1 MKDKIVEILKE
12 FKVFEKTLD
21 DNTEINSAID
31 HHKMAL
37 YKARRILAEQIA
49 HLYSAGEEVYVTL
62 KRDEAITS
70 DCVKVK
76 FYGDDGIELPGHNW
90 LKKLTRPTVSEEEI
104 AVMFHDAYEDVAK
117 EEGWNT
123 QNKCKVP
130 FNDLPEAN
138 KRTMIRTAKIVKEL
152 LNR

>member
-1 MKDKIVEILKE
+1 MKDKIVEILEE

-49 HLYSAGEEVYVTL
+49 HLYSAEEEVNDDSIGQIVQRIAYTQLSEDQSDDFIEKVWLL
-62 KRDEAITS
+62 KE
-70 DCVKVK
+70 
-76 FYGDDGIELPGHNW
+76 W
-90 LKKLTRPTVSEEEI
+90 LQKLTRHTVSEEEI
-104 AVMFHDAYEDVAK
+104 YKTWRIFSDTLMDNGSEDCGDYMSK
-117 EEGWNT
+117 EA
-123 QNKCKVP
+123 
-130 FNDLPEAN
+130 FFAA
-138 KRTMIRTAKIVKEL
+138 IKEL

>member
-76 FYGDDGIELPGHNW
+76 FYGDDGIQLPGHNW
-90 LKKLTRPTVSEEEI
+90 LKKLPRPTVSEEEMKNATDKHI
-104 AVMFHDAYEDVAK
+104 KKHF
-117 EEGWNT
+117 
-123 QNKCKVP
+123 
-130 FNDLPEAN
+130 DLLDPEVWESEIKSVKLHFQDGFKAA
-138 KRTMIRTAKIVKEL
+138 IKEL
-152 LNR
+152 NR